1 MATSNDIIVIV
12 GIISSMHFIQG
23 NVFQISHTPY
33 NAIPLTPPNDT
44 THLFMFNCENQLA
57 TLGAD
62 SFTHLP
68 LLIQFDGIHNHI
80 AHVDALAFAGLNNFQ
95 ILNMQS
101 NLLTAIPDLY
111 VVKNT
116 LVNLELSQNE
126 ISNVSF
132 IHEFPAL
139 EVLDLSQNGIST
151 FPNIS
156 LVAQTLKILRLSGN
170 SIHKIDLLE
179 SFGILDATTDSCDEF
194 PSKKFVQLED
204 FIFSDYEL
212 VQFPEELFYLLPKI
226 SFLLLERNNL
236 TKMPFLDKVQYCHQA
251 AYAEVNLVDNLF
263 HCAKE
268 VCFLKE
274 GSNPDPVTF
283 HVSYSPTNP
292 NPITLQLAFATQ
304 MGRSAIGINN
314 GAVVYINNIAFCTT
328 PERLFG
334 QEFDYITQDELH
346 CNGE

>member
-1 MATSNDIIVIV
+1 
-12 GIISSMHFIQG
+12 MHFVQG

-33 NAIPLTPPNDT
+33 NTIPLTPPNDT

-68 LLIQFDGIHNHI
+68 LLIQFDGIHNDI
-80 AHVDALAFAGLNNFQ
+80 SHVDALAFAGLNNFQ

-101 NLLTAIPDLY
+101 NLLTAIPNLY
-111 VVKNT
+111 IVRNT
-116 LVNLELSQNE
+116 LIKLELSQND
-126 ISNVSF
+126 ISNASF

-139 EVLDLSQNGIST
+139 EVLDLSQNDIST

-170 SIHKIDLLE
+170 NIHEIDLLE
-179 SFGILDATTDSCDEF
+179 SFGISLDATTNSCHEF
-194 PSKKFVQLED
+194 QSKKFVKLEE
-204 FIFSDYEL
+204 FIFSDNEL
-212 VQFPEELFYLLPKI
+212 VRFPEELFYLLPKI
-226 SFLLLERNNL
+226 GFLLLERNNL
-236 TKMPFLDKVQYCHQA
+236 TKIPFLDKVKYCHQA

-263 HCAKE
+263 QCAKE

-274 GSNPDPVTF
+274 GSSPDPVTF

-292 NPITLQLAFATQ
+292 DPVTLQLAWATQ

-314 GAVVYINNIAFCTT
+314 GAVNETVVYINNIAFCTT